1 MEGFECPPMTV
12 EGDWT
17 PAQTKALKNKL
28 HIYFQSKKK
37 SSGGDC
43 RVEAEEG
50 APRAAVYFSSPEV
63 RERVLARKNH
73 EIILDSK
80 TIQLRLSSEA
90 SPTSSDRVSDS
101 KTPQAEPGSGA
112 AAASKEDS
120 ESSQSCAVVLEN
132 VTDNMSTDL
141 LSMLVEN
148 ISGLD
153 ENGYS
158 MERILES
165 NKAVVTFSSPA
176 DVERFLSVSQTS
188 TKMKKHGL
196 TAGPLKVATNIRVE
210 SLPPTVVEDS
220 ESSQS
225 CAVVL
230 ENVTDNMSTDLLSML
245 VENIS
250 GLDENGY
257 SMERILESNK
267 AVVTFSSPADV
278 ERFLS
283 VSQTSTKMKKHG
295 LTAGPLEAATNI
307 RVESLPP
314 TVVKDILELYF
325 EKTWTHPHN
334 IIMIPKEKAAI
345 ITFSDPKVVEKICVK
360 KDLEMKSIT
369 VKVYPYYESLGTA
382 LYGKE
387 RPTWKMPEP
396 FTERVH
402 HVIWKFLVEKKLSER
417 INDQM
422 RPHFCRVNLNDPDVK
437 LSPVPEFL
445 RQQDLTAEHVDNW
458 MNKAREAFRRLMS
471 QYTAFICHVNAPGW
485 TAAEKD
491 VRSVVKEDAILV
503 LDASKGV
510 LTVAGRAD
518 DIKRIR
524 APVENILL
532 KAMSHIERQT
542 NSVSEEMILSPA
554 WFYILKQE
562 GLQKAALNISP
573 EMKLSYDEGT
583 QKLTI
588 TGLTAEVFKTKAW
601 LSEKRMN
608 MSKKHQN
615 VPPCLLDFLRTLDPM
630 DLSQDLFTSQGI
642 GAIYTIDNKGLL
654 LLGCSDRA
662 LVDAE
667 SKMKA
672 ALAHQIVN
680 VEDQKVLK
688 LPTWGHLK
696 QKLLDTYNLSK
707 KKTVAIEMHPER
719 RNKITV
725 AGFVNP
731 VKEVRQSLKEFIA
744 SNSQVQ
750 EILRVQSC
758 AVVLFIKKK
767 KPKEWSRIAKDNHV
781 SVRFYVQKQSISI
794 LGARL
799 HVQKAKSCFMELA
812 NALFTDTLTV
822 DKPGA
827 KKYFQNQGKMLLSTL
842 MTELRCAVFLCPEI
856 EEEEEEEVENY
867 GGENT
872 LCYCKVQ
879 TNSGVLISVSKV
891 DICSFGVDAVVN
903 AANEDLDHIGGLA
916 LALLKAAGP
925 QLQKE
930 SGDYVAKNGRL
941 RPGDAI
947 ITDAYNLPCKH
958 VVHAVGPRFSD
969 FDRKTAVS
977 RLKTAVRESLRQ
989 AEMANC
995 SSIAL
1000 PAISSGIFGF
1010 PVDLCAETIAQAVR
1024 EYCDSP
1030 QGLRSLTE
1038 IHLVDNNDTT
1048 VRVMAT
1054 AVSKEF
1060 SDLRP
1065 TMTIPQQAGGK
1076 RTGPS
1081 GGHQRGRG
1089 RGQNQSHG
1097 ASWCNEKREEGRGG
1111 GGRGG
1116 GRGGV
1121 FRGNHHGNRG
1131 GQSPKQQ
1138 ISHREH
1144 GGLEQTTA
1152 EGLKIILCKGNIQ
1165 DQTTDVIVN
1174 TISEDMKLNQGAV
1187 SKAILS
1193 AAGSSLQDAIYSEA
1207 QRSTL
1212 RYGDVVVTD
1221 GYNLTCQ
1228 KVFHAVCPSWDNG
1241 GGQAEEELTSIIRY
1255 CLEEAEK
1262 RQMASLS
1269 FPAIGTGNLSFPR
1282 ALVSKLLLREIR
1294 SYSSSRNPRCL
1305 REVVIVVH
1313 PSDSQTV
1320 DCFTREFTS
1329 QTAQRNVQHEARGL
1343 NEVPAPQAVDQS
1355 QHSSVLSTSLDV
1367 HQMQIDQVTLQA
1379 SSGDITKEASD
1390 VIVNSSNQSFNLKAG
1405 VSKAILDGAGVTV
1418 EQECAQLVSST
1429 AQPRAMILT
1438 SAGQLPSRNIIHVV
1452 GQNDPASIKKTVY
1465 SVLKVCEE
1473 NKFSSVAFPAL
1484 GTGQGGASPSAVA
1497 DAMVH
1502 AVVQFVK
1509 KKQPRFVQSVKI
1521 LIFQTAMLKHF
1532 HTSMKKRQGETMKEK
1547 TVVSKTE
1554 EQPIA
1559 ADLVLEREE
1568 FKPVVLQLC
1577 ADDHKTASQA
1587 KKRITDLIM
1596 AEQAQKTISDPCIS
1610 QLSQADVEKLKALQ
1624 RELTVSIHLDKGTED
1639 QDPEIHLEGL
1649 TKDVYTAEST
1659 IRDIIRKVERA
1670 EALMKK
1676 ALEMSEQ
1683 VEWQFKDHNGS
1694 MVAFD
1699 MNTNLTL
1706 EEAFKTKQKAK
1717 IKINNDAYTA
1727 DPEREKAVSANGR
1740 NDLELHRKDLKG
1752 TGALPLPSCWEDM
1765 KEDLLKLFAVAPA
1778 SNEYN
1783 DVEKELTKTGL
1794 NPTII
1799 SIERVQ
1805 NPSLWQNYQIMKKQ
1819 MEVKNKHTNNE
1830 LLLFHGTT
1838 DTSIHLI
1845 NKQGFNRSYA
1855 GKNAAIYGNGSYFAV
1870 DPGYSAGNYATPDT
1884 SGHKRMYQARVLV
1897 GDYTQ
1902 GQKGLLTP
1910 PPKSGSASDLY
1921 DSVTDD
1927 TANPT
1932 MFVVFNDI
1940 QAYPEYL
1947 ITFT

>member
-1 MEGFECPPMTV
+1 MEGSECPPVTV

-80 TIQLRLSSEA
+80 TIQLRLSSA
-90 SPTSSDRVSDS
+90 SPTSSDDVSDS
-101 KTPQAEPGSGA
+101 STDSKKPQAEPGSGA
-112 AAASKEDS
+112 AAANKEDS

-158 MERILES
+158 MENIWES
-165 NKAVVTFSSPA
+165 NSTVVTFKSPA

-188 TKMKKHGL
+188 SKMKKQGL
-196 TAGPLKVATNIRVE
+196 TARPLEVATDIRVE
-210 SLPPTVVEDS
+210 SLPPTVVED
-220 ESSQS
+220 
-225 CAVVL
+225 
-230 ENVTDNMSTDLLSML
+230 M
-245 VENIS
+245 
-250 GLDENGY
+250 
-257 SMERILESNK
+257 
-267 AVVTFSSPADV
+267 
-278 ERFLS
+278 
-283 VSQTSTKMKKHG
+283 
-295 LTAGPLEAATNI
+295 
-307 RVESLPP
+307 
-314 TVVKDILELYF
+314 LELYF
-325 EKTWTHPHN
+325 EKTWTLPAK
-334 IIMIPKEKAAI
+334 IVMIPTEQAAI

-382 LYGKE
+382 LYSKE

-396 FTERVH
+396 FTEPVL
-402 HVIWKFLVEKKLSER
+402 HVIWKFLVEKKLSEH

-422 RPHFCRVNLNDPDVK
+422 RPHFCRVDLNDPEVK
-437 LSPVPEFL
+437 FSPVPEFL
-445 RQQDLTAEHVDNW
+445 RQQDLTAEHVENW
-458 MNKAREAFRRLMS
+458 MSKAQHAFRCLMS
-471 QYTAFICHVNAPGW
+471 QYMAFECQANTLGW

-518 DIKRIR
+518 DMKRIR

-542 NSVSEEMILSPA
+542 NSISEEMILSPA

-562 GLQKAALNISP
+562 GLQKSALDISP

-588 TGLTAEVFKTKAW
+588 TGLSAEVYKTKSW
-601 LSEKRMN
+601 ILERNVN
-608 MSKKHQN
+608 MSKKQQN

-642 GAIYTIDNKGLL
+642 SAIYTIDNKGLL
-654 LLGCSDRA
+654 LFGSSDRILA
-662 LVDAE
+662 DAE

-680 VEDQKVLK
+680 VEDPEVLK
-688 LPTWGHLK
+688 LPTWVDLK
-696 QKLLDTYNLSK
+696 QNLLDIFNLSK
-707 KKTVAIEMHPER
+707 KKTVAIQMHPER
-719 RNKITV
+719 KITV

-731 VKEVRQSLKEFIA
+731 VKEVSQSLREFIENY
-744 SNSQVQ
+744 SRVQ
-750 EILRVQSC
+750 ETIRVQSC
-758 AVVLFIKKK
+758 AAVQFIEKKRTE
-767 KPKEWSRIAKDNHV
+767 EWSSIAKDNNV
-781 SVRFYVQKQSISI
+781 SVSFYVQRPRISFA
-794 LGARL
+794 GARL
-799 HVQKAKSCFMELA
+799 HVQKTKSCFRELA
-812 NALFTDTLTV
+812 SALFTDTLTV

-827 KKYFQNQGKMLLSTL
+827 KKYFQTQGSIFLPTIMN
-842 MTELRCAVFLCPEI
+842 ELRCVILLRPEI
-856 EEEEEEEVENY
+856 EEEEEEVENY
-867 GGENT
+867 EEETT
-872 LCYCKVQ
+872 LCRVQ

-916 LALLKAAGP
+916 LALLRAAGP
-925 QLQKE
+925 QLQRE
-930 SGDYVAKNGRL
+930 SSDYVAKNGRL

-969 FDRKTAVS
+969 FDRKTSVS

-1024 EYCDSP
+1024 EYCDNP

-1038 IHLVDNNDTT
+1038 IHLVDNNDST

-1076 RTGPS
+1076 RTGAS
-1081 GGHQRGRG
+1081 GGYHRGRG
-1089 RGQNQSHG
+1089 KQGQSQSHG
-1097 ASWCNEKREEGRGG
+1097 AGWSETE
-1111 GGRGG
+1111 GRGG
-1116 GRGGV
+1116 GRGGGQGG
-1121 FRGNHHGNRG
+1121 RGESWGNHQGNRG
-1131 GQSPKQQ
+1131 SQSPKQHT
-1138 ISHREH
+1138 SHGEH

-1152 EGLKIILCKGNIQ
+1152 EGLKIILCRGNIE

-1174 TISEDMKLNQGAV
+1174 TISEDMNLSQGAV

-1193 AAGSSLQDAIYSEA
+1193 AAGGSLQDAIYSEA
-1207 QRSTL
+1207 RRDTL
-1212 RYGDVVVTD
+1212 RDGEVIITD
-1221 GYNLTCQ
+1221 GYNLTCH

-1255 CLEEAEK
+1255 CLVEAEK
-1262 RQMASLS
+1262 HQMTSLS
-1269 FPAIGTGNLSFPR
+1269 FPAIGTGNLSFPKT
-1282 ALVSKLLLREIR
+1282 LVSKLLLREIR
-1294 SYSSSRNPRCL
+1294 SYSGSRNPRCL

-1320 DCFTREFTS
+1320 DCFTREFTG
-1329 QTAQRNVQHEARGL
+1329 QRNVQRERHDF
-1343 NEVPAPQAVDQS
+1343 NEPPVQQPVSQS
-1355 QHSSVLSTSLDV
+1355 QHSSATFGPVLSTSLGV
-1367 HQMQIDQVTLQA
+1367 YQMQMGQLALEV
-1379 SSGDITKEASD
+1379 SSGDITKETSD
-1390 VIVNSSNQSFNLKAG
+1390 VIVNSSNQTFNLKAG
-1405 VSKAILDGAGVTV
+1405 VSKAILDGAGITV
-1418 EQECAQLVSST
+1418 ERECAQFVSSM
-1429 AQPRAMILT
+1429 AQPHAMILT
-1438 SAGQLPSRNIIHVV
+1438 SAGQLPSGNIVHVV
-1452 GQNDPASIKKTVY
+1452 GQNDPANIKNMVY
-1465 SVLKVCEE
+1465 SVLKFCEE

-1484 GTGQGGASPSAVA
+1484 GTGQGGVSPSTVA
-1497 DAMVH
+1497 DAMVD
-1502 AVVQFVK
+1502 AVMEFVR

-1521 LIFQTAMLKHF
+1521 LIFQTAMLNDF
-1532 HTSMKKRQGETMKEK
+1532 HMSMKKRQGETVEERSVFDKVK
-1547 TVVSKTE
+1547 ATVRQFMSGLVSGSA
-1554 EQPIA
+1554 QSSSV
-1559 ADLVLEREE
+1559 DLVLEREE
-1568 FKPVVLQLC
+1568 FEPTVFQLC
-1577 ADDHKTASQA
+1577 ADDNKALSEA
-1587 KKRITDLIM
+1587 KKRINDLIL
-1596 AEQAQKTISDPCIS
+1596 AEQAQKTISDPFIS
-1610 QLSQADVEKLKALQ
+1610 QLSQADMEELKALQ
-1624 RELTVSIHLDKGTED
+1624 RKLTVSIRLDKGAED

-1649 TKDVYTAEST
+1649 TRDVFTAESAL
-1659 IRDIIRKVERA
+1659 RDIIRKVERA
-1670 EALMKK
+1670 ENSKRQAL
-1676 ALEMSEQ
+1676 LVSSL
-1683 VEWQFKDHNGS
+1683 VEWQYPDRSGS
-1694 MVAFD
+1694 MVPFD
-1699 MNTNLTL
+1699 IYTNLKL
-1706 EEAFKTKQKAK
+1706 EEALEKKQKVK
-1717 IKINNDAYTA
+1717 IKINNETYTA
-1727 DPEREKAVSANGR
+1727 DPGLRKAVTAKR
-1740 NDLELHRKDLKG
+1740 PPMELFRKEVKDD
-1752 TGALPLPSCWEDM
+1752 TALPLPSCWEDM
-1765 KEDLLKLFAVAPA
+1765 KGDLVKLFALTRG
-1778 SNEYN
+1778 SQEYN
-1783 DVEKELTKTGL
+1783 DVEQELTKNRL
-1794 NPTII
+1794 HVNII

-1805 NPSLWQNYQIMKKQ
+1805 NPTLWQNYQILKKQ
-1819 MEVKNKHTNNE
+1819 MEAKNKHKNNE
-1830 LLLFHGTT
+1830 KLLFHGTRAKSV
-1838 DTSIHLI
+1838 DLI
-1845 NKQGFNRSYA
+1845 NDKGFNRSYA
-1855 GKNAAIYGNGSYFAV
+1855 GTNVGAAIGKGSYFAV
-1870 DPGYSAGNYATPDT
+1870 NPNYSAQGYASPDAK
-1884 SGHKRMYQARVLV
+1884 GHKRMYQAKVLV
-1897 GDYTQ
+1897 GEYTQ
-1902 GQKGLLTP
+1902 GNSGMITP
-1910 PPKSGSASDLY
+1910 PAKSGSASDLY
-1921 DSVTDD
+1921 DSVTDNMS
-1927 TANPT
+1927 NPT